1 MKGRVTNTGYKRNSP
16 DVRNDFNIIPSNRI
30 TMKGVDFPVFGV
42 DNLGNS
48 QMMYPGGEYEFQ
60 GDYVTEL
67 PAYGSGG
74 LTQWFAEKWVDIK
87 TGKKCGRSG
96 KDKKGRPYPACRPSK
111 RVNKTTPKTA
121 SELSAAEKAKFKR
134 KKKSGKRIDY
144 NHKRAQEGTEVPLN
158 RSEVFN
164 IPRTLRYENGN
175 MVLQDKPVWDGML
188 DEVTITP
195 YTQSEIAFQE
205 LMNNKATGGLEPVY
219 PVFEVLSAGI
229 KTPFTASAKALQTG
243 VRKAPSVINPRYFK
257 PNSNMYYRGIGK
269 KGMEDALQSG
279 LFRAKPADQIP
290 ARMVDLGSVG
300 KVDMAKRFNNTY
312 YSPQFSIADRYGAG
326 YIAEVPKDIANFRKR
341 YKGSDWS
348 MATKDQIPISEGQI
362 LKKDWWSGYKPI
374 KQNGGTL
381 PTYQTKGETPL
392 TRKEIFNV
400 PRTMAYEDGKMV
412 VQDKPIWDGMLD
424 EVTITPYTQSQILWD
439 ERQMATGGL
448 DPVYPVFDILSLGLK
463 TPLQAGAKSIQAAVK
478 KAPSKI
484 NPRYYNPTTLAK
496 GDPDVFYRTVGK
508 DAYEDFVKS
517 GFVRT
522 QAEVTDNPIIGLLET
537 QKELRQVRDAIKD
550 YGQFTYKHPTNFR
563 APYFSKGKMADMTSG
578 GGDYLIQTRPG
589 LVGGDAFIS
598 GQMNILH
605 GAGNSRVATG
615 GYGIMD
621 PMKRSAENFDVFKK
635 SWWHGY
641 KPVKQLGGSLTKY
654 QVQGEVFPTMLDEVT
669 VIDKGAPSA
678 FGKGSSDRMGTTYT
692 IPMNIKNARG
702 YSQNGMRVLFDSP
715 GKLAKD
721 AQKEFRSQFGFNA
734 NKLKKNFKNIFSQDF
749 ITLGDDQTF
758 QNAAYAGPMSLS
770 NSYFINES
778 DNIIEPRTISRSNT
792 KVTTNL
798 INNDRSALLADMA
811 RPGTKADFFNLFQ
824 QREGFR
830 PYLEAKVS
838 NGKVYD
844 AKLGEEDVTSRSPF
858 ESNMI
863 NYLGSD
869 AYFERLAGTQYNNE
883 IDVNKWSTDKDY
895 RKSYAERL
903 KADKPEFLKNYYEG
917 LSKTLANPIVAEI
930 DHNLGSYASAGTHN
944 HGTLTGQNVIDYNP
958 YNFNNAFGGAEK
970 RKEALI
976 KELERRGATP
986 AEIDV
991 TMEYGIGPGM
1001 NDNFS
1006 DVMSHELAHVY
1017 SLGSKDY
1024 ILNNESANVAP
1035 GIDKEYELLWNI
1047 NKDTKDQPFYSYQNH
1062 LNTGSKPISYNTALN
1077 SEIQNVA
1084 DRLNT
1089 RYHNISPEETK
1100 ADVYGI
1106 RNYLLRTQGQDYDQP
1121 FTKENYDSLMNDD
1134 KFKEGLFYKRMQER
1148 YGDDQSKWMKA
1159 MNLIASKEDGK
1170 NYRMYAERGGQ
1181 LPKAQEGASVDPEMM
1196 FRNKYNTE
1204 LTPEEKNKFDQWVV
1218 KESEAQGRDILMDL
1232 GAYDVQGF
1240 WKSGDYKRRDGDGHG
1255 TDTWKKPNH
1264 PTFSN
1269 QSKYHGVDGWY
1280 GGNWTKDGGYQPSK
1294 QTLETYGP
1302 EYYEWMFGLE
1312 PNRPEHLDMSRYES
1326 GTNSPTP
1333 VYYQKGGQPGSSDV
1347 SEGQYVV
1354 QKGDTFYGI
1363 ANKQGVSWE
1372 DLLKANP
1379 DINADK
1385 ISIGQSINLPSSI
1398 KPNYVYNNGK
1408 VVSVPDEVY
1417 ENTPNYSKSSVF
1429 LEDALSNLTKPAE
1442 TSKLSGTLD
1451 LNNVL
1456 NYLVADR
1463 GNTRDFWTNTADTIA
1478 YHESWH
1484 TMDPRMKQAD
1494 DGPARGMFQF
1504 EGPAFETFKT
1514 RYKTVADVLGL
1525 DTDENI
1531 LKATSADQL
1540 TPEQQYTAF
1549 LVNLIES
1556 NAVLKD
1562 YADGKTSIEDL
1573 WLTGHKNKEAK
1584 GDRKAFR
1591 TSADKAKV
1599 KGITGGYADI
1609 KKQGGENIPVY
1620 NTYKTKNRAWLAARK
1635 NLGPNKKFMFGGKV
1649 YSTSTPKGL

>member
-1 MKGRVTNTGYKRNSP
+1 MKGRITKTGYRRNSP
-16 DVRNDFNIIPSNRI
+16 DVNNDFNIIPSNRI
-30 TMKGVDFPVFGV
+30 SMKGVDFPVLGI
-42 DNLGNS
+42 DNLGNT
-48 QMMYPGGEYEFQ
+48 QLMHPGGEYEYQ

-67 PAYGSGG
+67 PMYGSGG
-74 LTQWFAEKWVDIK
+74 LTQWFAEEWVDIK

-300 KVDMAKRFNNTY
+300 KVDMAKRFNKTY
-312 YSPQFSIADRYGAG
+312 YSPRFNIADQYGAG
-326 YIAEVPKDIANFRKR
+326 YIAEVPKDAAKFSKR
-341 YKGSDWS
+341 YKNTDWS
-348 MATKDQIPISEGQI
+348 MSTREQIPVSKGRI
-362 LKKDWWSGYKPI
+362 LEKNWWSGYKPV
-374 KQNGGTL
+374 KKYGGSL
-381 PTYQTKGETPL
+381 PKAQEGNSEAPL
-392 TRKEIFNV
+392 NRGEIFNI
-400 PRTMAYEDGKMV
+400 PRTMGYEDGKMV

-424 EVTITPYTQSQILWD
+424 EVTITPYTQGNILS
-439 ERQMATGGL
+439 EYMMNNKATGGL
-448 DPVYPVFDILSLGLK
+448 EPVYPVFDLMTLGLK
-463 TPLQAGAKSIQAAVK
+463 APATAGVKAIQAGIK
-478 KAPSKI
+478 KAPSKL
-484 NPRYYNPTTLAK
+484 NPKYYNPNMYAK
-496 GDPDVFYRTVGK
+496 GNPNVMYRQVGK
-508 DAYEDFVKS
+508 DAYQDFANS

-522 QAEVTDNPIIGLLET
+522 KAEITDNPILGLLET
-537 QKELRQVRDAIKD
+537 QKEIKD
-550 YGQFTYKHPTNFR
+550 VLRYNKEYRPSQYRHATDFR
-563 APYFSKGKMADMTSG
+563 APFFSRGKTTTIKDG
-578 GGDYLIQTRPG
+578 GADYLIQTRPDK
-589 LVGGDAFIS
+589 VGPNNFYSA
-598 GQMNILH
+598 QWNILH
-605 GAGNSRVATG
+605 GDQPPVVG
-615 GYGIMD
+615 GFGIMD
-621 PMKRSAENFDVFKK
+621 PMYRAADNFDVFKK

-1181 LPKAQEGASVDPEMM
+1181 LPKAQKGNGEKHTVASGE
-1196 FRNKYNTE
+1196 
-1204 LTPEEKNKFDQWVV
+1204 
-1218 KESEAQGRDILMDL
+1218 
-1232 GAYDVQGF
+1232 
-1240 WKSGDYKRRDGDGHG
+1240 
-1255 TDTWKKPNH
+1255 
-1264 PTFSN
+1264 
-1269 QSKYHGVDGWY
+1269 
-1280 GGNWTKDGGYQPSK
+1280 
-1294 QTLETYGP
+1294 
-1302 EYYEWMFGLE
+1302 
-1312 PNRPEHLDMSRYES
+1312 
-1326 GTNSPTP
+1326 
-1333 VYYQKGGQPGSSDV
+1333 
-1347 SEGQYVV
+1347 
-1354 QKGDTFYGI
+1354 TFYGI
-1363 ANKQGVSWE
+1363 ANKNGIAWE
-1372 DLLKANP
+1372 DLVSANPGVDIEKLSVGQIINIPSVSKSGGVKITYSDPELNILQQERELGNIKQSEPEQVEQVKITKQPVETKTTQVYDGPGYFPEALLLKQAYKESTFNPAAQSKIKDPAQGFAQFRPITVRELQRLGFADDTFDPFDYTQSIGAQRDYMNYLYTRPWIDKPNQSEEVRLAKTLAAYNWGPEVFKTFLTNKKAAGVDIYNSLDWVDQLPGETGDYINKILLDSDEQFQADYQKALKDSANLKYINLYNLKA
-1379 DINADK
+1379 
-1385 ISIGQSINLPSSI
+1385 
-1398 KPNYVYNNGK
+1398 
-1408 VVSVPDEVY
+1408 
-1417 ENTPNYSKSSVF
+1417 
-1429 LEDALSNLTKPAE
+1429 
-1442 TSKLSGTLD
+1442 
-1451 LNNVL
+1451 
-1456 NYLVADR
+1456 
-1463 GNTRDFWTNTADTIA
+1463 
-1478 YHESWH
+1478 
-1484 TMDPRMKQAD
+1484 
-1494 DGPARGMFQF
+1494 
-1504 EGPAFETFKT
+1504 
-1514 RYKTVADVLGL
+1514 
-1525 DTDENI
+1525 
-1531 LKATSADQL
+1531 
-1540 TPEQQYTAF
+1540 
-1549 LVNLIES
+1549 
-1556 NAVLKD
+1556 
-1562 YADGKTSIEDL
+1562 
-1573 WLTGHKNKEAK
+1573 
-1584 GDRKAFR
+1584 
-1591 TSADKAKV
+1591 
-1599 KGITGGYADI
+1599 
-1609 KKQGGENIPVY
+1609 GGESLPVY

-1635 NLGPNKKFMFGGKV
+1635 NLGANKKFMYGGKV